1 MLQFLIRRSATVLLV
16 LFGVSVLTFGLMFVT
31 PGDPAETI
39 MRQQMGGRSPSEEA
53 VQDFRQEHGLD
64 EPIPVQYVNWVA
76 DVVTG
81 DFRESYFQETK
92 VSTMILNRAIPTLE
106 LAIAGIAVGV
116 AISIP
121 AGIISAIHQGQP
133 PDYLS
138 QFGALLGI
146 SMPNFWLGYLLI
158 IVFSIQL
165 DMFPVAGVGGLDH
178 LVLPAITLGTGMAAI
193 ITRLMR
199 SSMLEVL
206 DEEYIQTAH
215 SKGLRERIVVYK
227 HALRNAL
234 IPVVTIIGLQLG
246 YVLNG
251 AVVVEI
257 VFQRPGLGNLLIQSI
272 FARDYPVVQGL
283 VLVIGAIF
291 VFTNFAVDI
300 AYRFIDPRIS
310 FEGGNQ

>member
-1 MLQFLIRRSATVLLV
+1 MYQFFLRRSATMLLV
-16 LFGVSVLTFGLMFVT
+16 LFGVSVITFGLMFVT

-39 MRQQMGGRSPSEEA
+39 MRQQMGGQSPSDEA
-53 VQDFRQEHGLD
+53 VEEFRHAHGLD
-64 EPIPVQYVNWVA
+64 QPIPVQYVNWVG
-76 DVVTG
+76 DIVNG
-81 DFRESYFQETK
+81 DFRQSYFQDTK
-92 VSTMILNRAIPTLE
+92 VSTMILNRAIPTIE
-106 LAIAGIAVGV
+106 LALAGIAVAV
-116 AISIP
+116 AIAIP

-133 PDYLS
+133 PDYIS

-165 DMFPVAGVGGLDH
+165 GWFPVAGQGGLKH
-178 LVLPAITLGTGMAAI
+178 LVLPAVTLGTGMAAI
-193 ITRLMR
+193 ITRLVR

-206 DEEYIQTAH
+206 DEDYIQTAH

-234 IPVVTIIGLQLG
+234 IPVITIIGLQFG

-257 VFQRPGLGNLLIQSI
+257 VFQRPGIGNLLIQSI
-272 FARDYPVVQGL
+272 FSRDYPVVQGL
-283 VLVIGAIF
+283 VLVIGTIF
-291 VFTNFAVDI
+291 VFTNLAVDV

-310 FEGGNQ
+310 FEGGSQ

>member
-39 MRQQMGGRSPSEEA
+39 MRQQMGGRSPSDEA

-81 DFRESYFQETK
+81 DFRESYFQDTK

-133 PDYLS
+133 PDYFS

-251 AVVVEI
+251 AVVIEI

-300 AYRFIDPRIS
+300 AYRLIDPRIS

>member
-31 PGDPAETI
+31 PGDPAQTI

-64 EPIPVQYVNWVA
+64 DPIPVQYVNWVA

-81 DFRESYFQETK
+81 DLRESYFQETK

-106 LAIAGIAVGV
+106 LAVAGIAVGV

-121 AGIISAIHQGQP
+121 AGIISAVHQGQP

-158 IVFSIQL
+158 IVFSVQL

-272 FARDYPVVQGL
+272 FSRDYPVVQGL
-283 VLVIGAIF
+283 VLVIGTIF
-291 VFTNFAVDI
+291 VFTNFAVDV
-300 AYRFIDPRIS
+300 AYRLIDPRIS
-310 FEGGNQ
+310 FEGGDQ

>member
-31 PGDPAETI
+31 PGDPAQTI

-53 VQDFRQEHGLD
+53 VQEFRQEHGLD
-64 EPIPVQYVNWVA
+64 DPIPVQYVNWVA

-106 LAIAGIAVGV
+106 LAVAGIAVGV

-272 FARDYPVVQGL
+272 FSRDYPVVQGL

-291 VFTNFAVDI
+291 VFTNFAVDV
-300 AYRFIDPRIS
+300 AYRLIDPRIS
-310 FEGGNQ
+310 FEGGDQ

>member
-39 MRQQMGGRSPSEEA
+39 MRQQMGGQSPSEEA
-53 VQDFRQEHGLD
+53 IQEFRQEQGLD
-64 EPIPVQYVNWVA
+64 DPIPVQYVNWLA
-76 DVVTG
+76 DVLTG
-81 DFRESYFQETK
+81 DLRESYFQDTK
-92 VSTMILNRAIPTLE
+92 VSTMILDRAIPTLE
-106 LAIAGIAVGV
+106 LAVAGIAVGV

-121 AGIISAIHQGQP
+121 AGIISAVHQGQP

-272 FARDYPVVQGL
+272 FSRDYPVVQGV
-283 VLVIGAIF
+283 VLVIGVIF

-300 AYRFIDPRIS
+300 AYRLIDPRIS
-310 FEGGNQ
+310 FEGGTQ